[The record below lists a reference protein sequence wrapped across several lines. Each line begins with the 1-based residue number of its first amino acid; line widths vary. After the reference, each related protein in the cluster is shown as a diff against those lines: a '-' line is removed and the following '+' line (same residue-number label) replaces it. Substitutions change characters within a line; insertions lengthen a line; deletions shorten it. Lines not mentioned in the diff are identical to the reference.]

1 MLSQYSITAL
11 IQGYTNLFV
20 DELYV
25 TDKQLYKKKS
35 TPVSDQNILIGLK
48 FDSNKY
54 F

>member
-25 TDKQLYKKKS
+25 TDKQLYKKKIYTS
-35 TPVSDQNILIGLK
+35 QWSNY
-48 FDSNKY
+48 FDRIKVW